1 MKIRKFIMMLSFI
14 SVVLST
20 GCLDKRQI
28 ETESNVTFL
37 DVNNEEEI
45 LNNQEAIT
53 YLIQKE
59 FNENEVDSSD
69 FKEGVSFDLNEYV
82 QDFFSKDIADKIQG
96 DLKAIVDNDEKI
108 FVKNMLDD
116 SYVESNLAW
125 LKTYQAEGMQ
135 YDFQEVNEIKY
146 LEEQNRIQVVVSFLR
161 KEGNKIQRG
170 IMDYSLLYDQDSN
183 EWLIATMDG
192 N

>member
-1 MKIRKFIMMLSFI
+1 MEIRKFIMMLSFI

-37 DVNNEEEI
+37 DVNNEEQI

-82 QDFFSKDIADKIQG
+82 QDFFSIDIANKIQG
-96 DLKAIVDNDEKI
+96 NLKAIVDNDEKI
-108 FVKNMLDD
+108 FVKNMLED

>member
-1 MKIRKFIMMLSFI
+1 MGILKFIMM

-37 DVNNEEEI
+37 DVNNEEQI
-45 LNNQEAIT
+45 LDNQEAIT

-96 DLKAIVDNDEKI
+96 NLKAIVDNDEKI

-161 KEGNKIQRG
+161 KEENKIQRG
-170 IMDYSLLYDQDSN
+170 ILDYSLLYDQDSN